1 MTIHFNKK
9 SMMPRRRDLRNNCT
23 FAEYRLW
30 KQLQHSR
37 MLGYKFRRQY
47 SVDEYVID
55 FYCTELKFAIEIDGS
70 VHETDDAR
78 EYDANRQQYIEQ
90 FGVRFLRVTND
101 EVIYFMSKVLEKI
114 RGRIRDLN
122 TTQ

>member
-1 MTIHFNKK
+1 
-9 SMMPRRRDLRNNCT
+9 
-23 FAEYRLW
+23 
-30 KQLQHSR
+30 
-37 MLGYKFRRQY
+37 MLGFKFRRQY
-47 SVDEYVID
+47 SIDEYVID

-90 FGVRFLRVTND
+90 FGIRFLRVTND
-101 EVIYFMSKVLEKI
+101 EVIYFMNKVLEKI
-114 RGRIRDLN
+114 RGRIRELN